1 MLYDLIR
8 SVFFSM
14 DAEKAHGLGMNALR
28 LGGRLLPPAE
38 PLPAVPTEVMG
49 IAFPNRVG
57 LAAGLDKN
65 GEAIDGLARIGFGFL
80 EIGTIT
86 PRPQPGNPKPRL
98 FRLPEVEGI
107 INRMGFNNHGVDA
120 LIANVK
126 AAKYRGVLGINIG
139 KNADTPIERAVDDYL
154 ACLEKVYSL
163 ASYVT
168 VNISSPNTQGLRDLQ
183 EEQSLRRFVGTLR
196 ERQEQLASVH
206 REYKPMLIKIA
217 PDLDQAQMD
226 AIATVLTEARVDGVI
241 CTNTTIDRSAIAGH
255 RHQDQA
261 GGLSG
266 APLFA
271 RATDVLAQMAQRV
284 GGAMPL
290 IGVGGIMSG
299 ADAAAKARAGATL
312 VQFYTGM
319 VYRGPA
325 LIGEVVEAIRA
336 ESGGA
341 RPEEAVA

>member
-28 LGGRLLPPAE
+28 LGGHLLPPAQ

-49 IAFPNRVG
+49 ITFPNRVG

-86 PRPQPGNPKPRL
+86 PRPQPGNPRPRL

-120 LIANVK
+120 LIANVRG
-126 AAKYRGVLGINIG
+126 AKYRGVLGINIG
-139 KNADTPIERAVDDYL
+139 KNFDTPIERAVDDYL
-154 ACLEKVYSL
+154 ACLEKVYAL

-168 VNISSPNTQGLRDLQ
+168 VNISSPNTKNLRALQGASELDALLGPLKAAQQR
-183 EEQSLRRFVGTLR
+183 
-196 ERQEQLASVH
+196 LADQHGKQV
-206 REYKPMLIKIA
+206 PLALKIA
-217 PDLDQAQMD
+217 PDLDDDQITQIAD
-226 AIATVLTEARVDGVI
+226 AVCRHRFEAIIA
-241 CTNTTIDRSAIAGH
+241 TNTTIAREAVQSL
-255 RHQDQA
+255 RHGDET

-266 APLFA
+266 GPVREASNRVI
-271 RATDVLAQMAQRV
+271 RALAGKL
-284 GGAMPL
+284 GGEVPI
-290 IGVGGIMSG
+290 IGVGGILNG
-299 ADAAAKARAGATL
+299 DDAREKIDAGAAL
-312 VQFYTGM
+312 VQIYSGLI
-319 VYRGPA
+319 YHGPR
-325 LIGEVVEAIRA
+325 LIRDC
-336 ESGGA
+336 
-341 RPEEAVA
+341 VAATDRHY